1 MPGKEDDCVRYDE
14 LKGAIKTQLVAR
26 WGSDEDA
33 RRDGSDSPTTSARLE
48 EGLLEHSEDTI
59 ERRSRA
65 FYDLLASE
73 IERVARLYDASVAQV
88 RDKVASLLREAR
100 RDVLDALR
108 RTATTTRRRVPALHR
123 G

>member
-1 MPGKEDDCVRYDE
+1 MRFGRHLKEVLVPGKEDDCVRYDE

-73 IERVARLYDASVAQV
+73 I
-88 RDKVASLLREAR
+88 
-100 RDVLDALR
+100 
-108 RTATTTRRRVPALHR
+108 
-123 G
+123 

>member
-73 IERVARLYDASVAQV
+73 IERVARLYL
-88 RDKVASLLREAR
+88 SLI
-100 RDVLDALR
+100 
-108 RTATTTRRRVPALHR
+108 HI
-123 G
+123 